1 MELVDLKIIDIN
13 TAIAKVTIN
22 PANTLGI
29 EAGVIKKGS
38 AADLCI
44 FRRKEWLFNDK
55 QILSSGKNNPFI
67 GKTFNTQVE
76 KTICHGKIVYEKR

>member
-13 TAIAKVTIN
+13 TAIAKVTTN
-22 PANTLGI
+22 PANILGI
-29 EAGVIKKGS
+29 DAGVIKKGS

-44 FRRKEWLFNDK
+44 FKRKEWLFNDNK
-55 QILSSGKNNPFI
+55 VLSSGKNNPFV

-76 KTICHGKIVYEKR
+76 KTICNGKIVYEKR